1 MKLTMIFDT
10 YNTFVNV
17 NVQLLN
23 NLMKIFSKSFIFNI
37 VSFAV

>member
-1 MKLTMIFDT
+1 MRLMIIFNT

-17 NVQLLN
+17 NVRFSN
-23 NLMKIFSKSFIFNI
+23 NLMKIISKSFIFNI